1 MSNQKLNLTRDQL
14 ASFLENQELIKQF
27 ENLFQVTTDANLT
40 DQITHSIYAGPIS
53 GSQQPQFRLLVKDDI
68 PQLDY
73 VESVGATAPI
83 TSTGGFNPVIGVIG
97 SALTKVDDTNVTLT
111 LGGSPLTALLS
122 GVSLTLGWNAQ
133 LSVAR
138 GGTGQSSFTDGEL
151 LIGNS
156 SGNTLSKAVLT
167 AGANI
172 TIVNSPGGITISAAA
187 APSGVT
193 ATITTARLTPGGL
206 NGSMTFTNGI
216 LTAQT
221 PAT

>member
-1 MSNQKLNLTRDQL
+1 MANQKLNLTRDQL
-14 ASFLENQELIKQF
+14 ASFLGNFEQVKQF
-27 ENLFQVTTDANLT
+27 ESLFQVTTVANLT
-40 DQITHSIYAGPIS
+40 DQQAHTVYAGPAN
-53 GSQQPQFRLLVKDDI
+53 GSQQPQFRLLVKEDI
-68 PQLDY
+68 PDLDF
-73 VESVGATAPI
+73 VKSVDATAPI
-83 TSTGGFNPVIGVIG
+83 TSTGGFEPVIGVTG
-97 SALTKVDDTNVTLT
+97 SALTKTDDINVTLT
-111 LGGSPLTALLS
+111 LGGSPADALLS

-133 LSVAR
+133 LSVER

-193 ATITTARLTPGGL
+193 ATITTAQLTPGGTT
-206 NGSMTFTNGI
+206 GSMTFTNGI

>member
-1 MSNQKLNLTRDQL
+1 MASQKLNLTRDQL
-14 ASFLENQELIKQF
+14 SSFLDNFEQIKQF
-27 ENLFQVTTDANLT
+27 ESLFQVTTDANLT
-40 DQITHSIYAGPIS
+40 DQEAHFVYAGPPS
-53 GSQQPQFRLLVKDDI
+53 GSQQPRFRLLVKSDI
-68 PQLDY
+68 PDLDY

-83 TSTGGFNPVIGVIG
+83 TSTGGFNPVIGVTG
-97 SALTKVDDTNVTLT
+97 SALTKTDDTNVTVT
-111 LGGSPLTALLS
+111 LGGSPTDALLS
-122 GVSLTLGWNAQ
+122 PVSLALGWNGQ
-133 LSVAR
+133 LSVDR

-151 LIGNS
+151 LIGNI

-187 APSGVT
+187 APTGVT
-193 ATITTARLTPGGL
+193 ATITTAPLTLGGL

-221 PAT
+221 QAT